1 MNKIATL
8 LGFFAFMSLTGC
20 ATQEY
25 VRSQTEP
32 LADSIGKLEN
42 KVNGLEAKEAQPA
55 KLSDADRAMIRDA
68 DAKAQKALDELN
80 SLSAEVKKAS
90 EDAKKAQEAAKDAE
104 TAEKKSEKLFK
115 LEQKK

>member
-1 MNKIATL
+1 MKKIATL
-8 LGFFAFMSLTGC
+8 LGIVTLMSLTGC

-32 LADSIGKLEN
+32 LADRIGKLEN
-42 KVNGLEAKEAQPA
+42 RVDALDAKVAKPTG
-55 KLSDADRAMIRDA
+55 LSDADKAMIRDA

-80 SLSAEVKKAS
+80 SLSVEVKKAS
-90 EDAKKAQEAAKDAE
+90 EDARKAQEAAKDAE